1 MPSPSPQDIARA
13 YLRRGWAPI
22 PVPHQSKNPARAR
35 WQALRLTEE
44 DLAAAFPGGPQNIGV
59 LLGTP
64 SSGLA
69 DIDLDVPLARLLA
82 ERCLPRT
89 GARFGRASAM
99 GAHRLYV
106 VTGEAMTK
114 RWSDPTV
121 PDDDRATLLELRFT
135 GAHTLFPGSTHPN
148 GEVITWDA
156 DGDPASV
163 TASNLQSV
171 AARLAAAVLL
181 ARHWPAVGVR
191 HDAALALAGGL
202 LRAGWST
209 EATTDFLAAVAT
221 GAGDDEPSDR
231 VRAAVSSAVAMQT
244 GKPTTGWPTLSR
256 LIDPRVVTAV
266 IDWLSL
272 TGTAASSTVRSNP
285 SYEEFTDGPRDPETV
300 ARAIPV
306 PPFPLGIF
314 PPAVRAYLERGAT
327 AVGCPP
333 DLLALPFLGYVGS
346 AIGRTRLIEIK
357 PRWRRKATL
366 WTGVVAASGE
376 GKSPA
381 DSYARAALDELQNE
395 ADARYQEQLVAYR
408 AEQARWKSTDPTT
421 RGEEPSPPTYEH
433 WYSTDATVEALAPML
448 LHNAGLALACD
459 ELTAWARGCNAY
471 KRGGNDRQ
479 KYLEIWNGRPLKV
492 DRKTQG
498 VIFVKDPVLG
508 IIGGIQPE
516 RLHEM
521 TREAS
526 AHDGLLPRFVWTYP
540 DVSPTD
546 WSWGETVTDDL
557 EAMVDLFR
565 TLRRPPSPTI
575 PLVLR
580 PHPAARA
587 RWKAWYDETHRAKR
601 TLPPLAREFASKLPP
616 QLATLWLLLCTLWAP
631 TDASGVAS
639 AERLDDAIELIAYLQ
654 AHARRVLVHFG
665 TSAPPIDAGLAG
677 RVRVILE
684 RAAVEEIERDGWISR
699 TEIWNQL
706 HRNADASS
714 LDAVLAALQ
723 VEGVAE
729 SREVPTGTNKR
740 IEWRL
745 IRSRWTDEDGSMVTW
760 EEEDSSDVTANDSY
774 EEFTTSRGKEPR
786 SCYACGGESFTPD
799 GVCLICHPRP
809 AGHHMEIGS

>member
-1 MPSPSPQDIARA
+1 MPSQTPQDIARA

-22 PVPHQSKNPARAR
+22 SVPFRSKNPARAR

-59 LLGTP
+59 LLGAP

-89 GARFGRASAM
+89 DASFGRTSAL

-106 VTGEAMTK
+106 VTGVVATK
-114 RWSDPTV
+114 RWRDPTV
-121 PDDDRATLLELRFT
+121 TDDDRATLLELRLT
-135 GAHTLFPGSTHPN
+135 GAQTLFPGSTHPG

-156 DGDPASV
+156 DGEPAPIAASTLL
-163 TASNLQSV
+163 TA
-171 AARLAAAVLL
+171 AARLAATVLL
-181 ARHWPAVGVR
+181 ARHWPGVGAR

-209 EATTDFLAAVAT
+209 EVTTDFLATVAI

-231 VRAAVSSAVAMQT
+231 ARAAVSSASAMES

-256 LIDPRVVTAV
+256 LLDPRVVTTV
-266 IDWLSL
+266 VDWLSI
-272 TGTAASSTVRSNP
+272 TDAPSTITVKS
-285 SYEEFTDGPRDPETV
+285 SYEEFSAGRPDPEQI
-300 ARAIPV
+300 ARTIPV

-314 PPAVRAYLERGAT
+314 PDQVRVYLERGAT

-408 AEQARWKSTDPTT
+408 AEQARWKATDPTT
-421 RGEEPSPPTYEH
+421 RGEEPASPTYEH

-448 LHNAGLALACD
+448 QHNAGLALACD

-540 DVSPTD
+540 DVTPTD
-546 WSWGETVTDDL
+546 WSWGETGMDDL
-557 EAMVDLFR
+557 ETMVDLFR
-565 TLRRPPSPTI
+565 SLRRPPSLTG
-575 PLVLR
+575 PLILR
-580 PHPAARA
+580 PHPAARE
-587 RWKAWYDETHRAKR
+587 RWKTWYDETHRAKP

-631 TDASGVAS
+631 TDISGVAS
-639 AERLDDAIELIAYLQ
+639 AARLDDAIELIEYLR

-665 TSAPPIDAGLAG
+665 TAAPQVDAGLAG
-677 RVRVILE
+677 RVRAILE
-684 RAAVEEIERDGWISR
+684 RAAVEEAETGGWISR
-699 TEIWNQL
+699 TEIWTQL

-714 LDAVLAALQ
+714 LDGALAALQ

-740 IEWRL
+740 TEWRL
-745 IRSRWTDEDGSMVTW
+745 VRNKPTNADETIVTW
-760 EEEDSSDVTANDSY
+760 EDDIPVESANCSY
-774 EEFTTSRGKEPR
+774 EEFTTSSGRASR
-786 SCYACGGESFTPD
+786 ACYACGSECFTPD
-799 GVCLICHPRP
+799 GVCLMCHPRP
-809 AGHHMEIGS
+809 VGHHMESGT

>member
-1 MPSPSPQDIARA
+1 MPTPSAQDIARS
-13 YLRRGWAPI
+13 YLRRGWSPI
-22 PVPHQSKNPARAR
+22 PVPFQSKNPGRAR

-44 DLAAAFPGGPQNIGV
+44 DLAIAFPGGPQNIGV
-59 LLGTP
+59 LLGAP
-64 SSGLA
+64 SGGLA

-82 ERCLPRT
+82 ERCLPPT
-89 GARFGRASAM
+89 EACFGRASAL

-106 VTGEAMTK
+106 VSGEVATT
-114 RWSDPTV
+114 RWRDPTV

-135 GAHTLFPGSTHPN
+135 GAQTLFPGSTHPG
-148 GEVITWDA
+148 GELITWDT
-156 DGDPASV
+156 DGDPTSID
-163 TASNLQSV
+163 ASNLQST
-171 AARLAAAVLL
+171 AAHLAAAVLL
-181 ARHWPAVGVR
+181 ARHCPPVGAR

-202 LRAGWST
+202 LRAGWSV
-209 EATTDFLAAVAT
+209 EATTDVLSAVAF

-231 VRAAVSSAVAMQT
+231 ARAAVSSAGVMQT
-244 GKPTTGWPTLSR
+244 GKLTTGWPTLSR
-256 LIDPRVVTAV
+256 LIDPRVVTTLV
-266 IDWLSL
+266 DWLSL
-272 TGTAASSTVRSNP
+272 TDTAASSTVITNP
-285 SYEEFTDGPRDPETV
+285 SYEAFTNERRDPEQI

-314 PPAVRAYLERGAT
+314 PDQVRVYLERGAT

-395 ADARYQEQLVAYR
+395 ADARYQEQLIAYR
-408 AEQARWKSTDPTT
+408 AELTRWKASDPTI
-421 RGEEPSPPTYEH
+421 RDEEPAPPTYEH

-508 IIGGIQPE
+508 IVGGIQPE

-540 DVSPTD
+540 DVTPTD
-546 WSWGETVTDDL
+546 WTWGETGMDDL
-557 EAMVDLFR
+557 EEMVTLFR
-565 TLRRPPSPTI
+565 TLRRPPSPTG
-575 PLVLR
+575 PLILR
-580 PHPAARA
+580 PHPAARE

-616 QLATLWLLLCTLWAP
+616 QLATLWLLLCALWAP
-631 TDASGVAS
+631 TDTSGVAS

-665 TSAPPIDAGLAG
+665 TAAPQLDAGLAG

-684 RAAVEEIERDGWISR
+684 RAAVEESETGGWISR
-699 TEIWNQL
+699 TEIWTQL
-706 HRNADASS
+706 HRNADAVA

-723 VEGVAE
+723 LEGVAE

-740 IEWRL
+740 VEWRL
-745 IRSRWTDEDGSMVTW
+745 THGRLTREDEPVAMW
-760 EEEDSSDVTANDSY
+760 EDEIPATNVNDSY
-774 EEFTTSRGKEPR
+774 EEFTTSFGRASR
-786 SCYACGGESFTPD
+786 ACYACGGEHVASD
-799 GVCLICHPRP
+799 GVCLTCHPRP
-809 AGHHMEIGS
+809 AGHHMETG

>member
-1 MPSPSPQDIARA
+1 MPSQTPQDIARA

-22 PVPHQSKNPARAR
+22 PVPFRSKNPARAR
-35 WQALRLTEE
+35 WQALRLTEQ

-64 SSGLA
+64 SGGLA

-82 ERCLPRT
+82 EQFLPST
-89 GARFGRASAM
+89 GASFGRASAI

-106 VTGEAMTK
+106 VSGVVATT
-114 RWSDPTV
+114 RWRDPTV

-135 GAHTLFPGSTHPN
+135 GAHTLFPGSTHPG
-148 GEVITWDA
+148 GESITWDT
-156 DGDPASV
+156 DGDPTSIDAV
-163 TASNLQSV
+163 TLVST
-171 AARLAAAVLL
+171 AAHFAAAVLL
-181 ARHWPAVGVR
+181 ARHWPGVGAR

-209 EATTDFLAAVAT
+209 EAMTDFLAAVAI

-231 VRAAVSSAVAMQT
+231 ARAAVSSAAAMQT

-266 IDWLSL
+266 QDWLSI
-272 TGTAASSTVRSNP
+272 TDAPSTITVKS
-285 SYEEFTDGPRDPETV
+285 SYEEFTNERRDPETA

-314 PPAVRAYLERGAT
+314 PDQVRVYLERGAA

-408 AEQARWKSTDPTT
+408 AEQARWKATDPTT
-421 RGEEPSPPTYEH
+421 RGEEPAPPTYEH

-448 LHNAGLALACD
+448 QHNAGLALACD

-540 DVSPTD
+540 DVTPTD
-546 WSWGETVTDDL
+546 WSWGETGMDDL
-557 EAMVDLFR
+557 ETMVDLFR
-565 TLRRPPSPTI
+565 SLRRPPSLTG
-575 PLVLR
+575 PLILR
-580 PHPAARA
+580 PHPAARE
-587 RWKAWYDETHRAKR
+587 RWKTWYDETHRAKP

-631 TDASGVAS
+631 TDISGVAS
-639 AERLDDAIELIAYLQ
+639 AARLDDAIELIEYLR

-665 TSAPPIDAGLAG
+665 TAAPQVDAGLAG
-677 RVRVILE
+677 RVRAILE
-684 RAAVEEIERDGWISR
+684 RAAVEEAETGGWISR
-699 TEIWNQL
+699 TEIWTQL

-714 LDAVLAALQ
+714 LDGALAALQ

-740 IEWRL
+740 TEWRL
-745 IRSRWTDEDGSMVTW
+745 TRAMSPG
-760 EEEDSSDVTANDSY
+760 EEEPVEAWVDDTSATNVNDSY

-786 SCYACGGESFTPD
+786 ACYACGGERFAPD
-799 GVCLICHPRP
+799 GVCVLCHPRP
-809 AGHHMEIGS
+809 AGHHTEAES